1 MSCDECSFPH
11 SLCQCSADEER
22 EARKVLAYAAR
33 VADKLARD
41 HVEQEVADLF
51 PETCN
56 AATHVPR
63 NSLCTC
69 EDSRDE

>member
-1 MSCDECSFPH
+1 MS
-11 SLCQCSADEER
+11 EEKCNCVGCR
-22 EARKVLAYAAR
+22 GEWWGYCA
-33 VADKLARD
+33 KLD
-41 HVEQEVADLF
+41 GPSEPDQVESEVADLF